1 MIDPQTGAWRAMIDP
16 TTRKPGQALQ
26 LTVGHVDGV
35 GGQLFAHED
44 ADQARVHPVELLGDL
59 YQTRTVLRCLE
70 DALWRHPLHDYFGDE
85 EMDALADPQ
94 ARAYDAVNEA
104 RRIVDACWEQ
114 QTEILHPAT
123 RIAGKAPERSDEW
136 A

>member
-1 MIDPQTGAWRAMIDP
+1 MIDPKTGAWRAMIDP
-16 TTRKPGQALQ
+16 RTRKQGQALQ

-35 GGQLFAHED
+35 GEQLYAHQD
-44 ADQARVHPVELLGDL
+44 KLRARVHPVELSGDL

-70 DALWRHPLHDYFGDE
+70 DALWRHPLHHHFGDAE
-85 EMDALADPQ
+85 LDGMAEPQ

-104 RRIVDACWEQ
+104 RRILD
-114 QTEILHPAT
+114 
-123 RIAGKAPERSDEW
+123 ERYPPNPRPGQRSG